1 MVKSVRF
8 FFLSVTIILAIL
20 IFGSHQDI
28 FAQAGTSS
36 ADFIGTITDEQKNI
50 ISNAEVTIKDLK
62 TNLSRVVA
70 TDEKGSYSIRQLT
83 PGKYEIRI
91 QADGFQS
98 YVQEVLLQVGTIG
111 VGNISLKVGQL
122 EDVVEVSANAGVI
135 ESNKTESSSNV
146 DAKAITSLPINK
158 RNFLDLTLTA
168 PRVRI
173 DRTPPQGVAT
183 NSGFSVNGQSARS
196 NNITIDGLD
205 NNDLGSGIPRSAFS
219 QDAIQEFQIVTD
231 NYSAEFGRAVG
242 GVVNIITKGGGNS
255 FNGSSFF
262 FFRDESIAAR
272 DSLAPFKTPFE
283 QYQAGIILSGP
294 IKRDKAF
301 FFTSFERLSLKQGV
315 VVTVSDQVINA
326 FRRQGFQESNGSVP
340 SGVGNTSFLGRI
352 DYLLT
357 PNNIFNVRYNY
368 GGSFDGAFLPFFGA
382 RTQSA
387 GGTQLLNDNSVAIR
401 NTYINTKLNLVN
413 ESRFLY
419 SRRDQDI
426 FANGDF
432 VGITLITPEG
442 SIQAGSGTFL
452 PNPRIENIYHFVNNV
467 SLTKGRNQ
475 IKFGVDYIRITG
487 EGRVPIA
494 EKGAAQF
501 EPIDFAA
508 LAGMPGL
515 PFFTALEAFDP
526 ASRTPIQRSFLQF
539 ASAALPGMFPGFPS
553 NLPLVDLPIP
563 FGYTQ
568 GFNTQDLVP
577 IEANLFSTFFQDDI
591 KLKDNLLIKVG
602 LRYDLNRVKLTP
614 NNNGNISPRIAFS
627 YNIKPNLNIHGS
639 YGLFFTVPLIGP
651 VASTQPLERKL
662 LSLPFPFSIV
672 PYSLPNNRFPITS
685 TLPSGVNFQP
695 QFGVET
701 VFEKNLRN
709 GYAQQANFGFD
720 YFFDQNTVFSASYV
734 MVRGIKV
741 FGVRNINPV
750 VRPVPNDPLQNV
762 ITGRVDP
769 SRGEINQFESAFD
782 SYYHSLTLT
791 ARKKLSNRIGF
802 LAAYTFSKAIDNS
815 VDLLPD
821 LQEIQDPLNIGAERA
836 LSLQDAR
843 SRFVLS
849 GVWQLSYSKN
859 VLLRDF
865 EASTI
870 LNLESGRPYNLRA
883 GVDLNNNGD
892 GGVADRPPGVPRNAG
907 KAPGF
912 ANLDFRLTRNVKLK
926 ESINLQATVEIFN
939 VFNRLNVRGQNRFF
953 PPDSNGNFNLP
964 AQKDGFFV
972 LPPSRFF
979 NTFAPRQFQLGL
991 RIMF

>member
-1 MVKSVRF
+1 MVKVKRL
-8 FFLSVTIILAIL
+8 FFLIIAITLAVL
-20 IFGSHQDI
+20 TFGSYQQI
-28 FAQAGTSS
+28 LAQAGTST
-36 ADFIGTITDEQKNI
+36 ADFIGTITDEQKNT
-50 ISNAEVTIKDLK
+50 ISNAEVTIKDLN
-62 TNLSRVVA
+62 TNLSRTVV

-83 PGKYEIRI
+83 PGKYEVRI
-91 QADGFQS
+91 QADGFQG
-98 YVQEVLLQVGTIG
+98 YAQEVLLQVGNIG
-111 VGNISLKVGQL
+111 VGNISLKVGKV
-122 EDVVEVSANAGVI
+122 EDVIEVTANAGII
-135 ESNKTESSSNV
+135 ESNKTESSINV

-219 QDAIQEFQIVTD
+219 QDAVQEFQIVTD
-231 NYSAEFGRAVG
+231 SYSAEFGRAIG
-242 GVVNIITKGGGNS
+242 GVINIITKGGGNS
-255 FNGSSFF
+255 FNWSSFF
-262 FFRDESIAAR
+262 FFRDESISAR
-272 DSLAPFKTPFE
+272 DSLAPFKTPFK
-283 QYQAGIILSGP
+283 QYQAGTVLSGP

-301 FFTSFERLSLKQGV
+301 FFTSFERLSLKQGIL
-315 VVTVSDQVINA
+315 VTVSDPVISA
-326 FRRQGFQESNGSVP
+326 FRRQGFGESNGSVP
-340 SGVGNTSFLGRI
+340 SGIGNTSFLGRV
-352 DYLLT
+352 DYQVKPSNTL
-357 PNNIFNVRYNY
+357 NVRYNY
-368 GGSFDGAFLPFFGA
+368 GGSFDAAFLPFFGA
-382 RTQSA
+382 RTQSG
-387 GGTQLLNDNSVAIR
+387 GGTQLLNDNSIAIN
-401 NTYINTKLNLVN
+401 NTYVNAKLNLVN

-452 PNPRIENIYHFVNNV
+452 PNPRLENIYHLVNNV
-467 SLTKGRNQ
+467 SLTRGRNQ

-494 EKGAAQF
+494 EKGAALF
-501 EPIDFAA
+501 LPIDFAD
-508 LAGMPGL
+508 LSGMPGL

-526 ASRTPIQRSFLQF
+526 NSRSLAQKGFLQF
-539 ASAALPGMFPGFPS
+539 ASGIFPGMFPGFP
-553 NLPLVDLPIP
+553 NNVPLADIPIP
-563 FGYTQ
+563 FGYGQ
-568 GFNTQDLVP
+568 GFASQELVP
-577 IEANLFSTFFQDDI
+577 IGANLFSTFFQDDI
-591 KLKDNLLIKVG
+591 RVKDNLSVKLG
-602 LRYDLNRVKLTP
+602 LRYDINRIELTP
-614 NNNGNISPRIAFS
+614 NNNGNFSPRIAFA
-627 YNIKPNLNIHGS
+627 YNIKPKINIHGA
-639 YGLFFTVPLIGP
+639 YGLFFSTPLVGP
-651 VASTQPLERKL
+651 VASTQPLDRKF

-672 PYSLPNNRFPITS
+672 PYSLPNNRFPIAP

-709 GYAQQANFGFD
+709 GYAQQANFGID
-720 YFFDQNTVFSASYV
+720 YFLDQNLAFSASYV
-734 MVRGIKV
+734 MVRGIKL

-769 SRGEINQFESAFD
+769 TRGEINQFESAFD

-821 LQEIQDPLNIGAERA
+821 LQEIQDPLNIGVERA

-849 GVWQLSYSKN
+849 GVWQLSYTKN
-859 VLLRDF
+859 PLLRDF
-865 EASTI
+865 EVSTI
-870 LNLESGRPYNLRA
+870 LNIESGRPYNLRA

-892 GGVADRPPGVPRNAG
+892 DGIADRPPGIPRNAG

-912 ANLDFRLTRNVKLK
+912 ANLDIRLTRNVKVK
-926 ESINLQATVEIFN
+926 ERLDIQATVEIFN
-939 VFNRLNVRGQNRFF
+939 VFNHLNVRGQNRFF
-953 PPDSNGNFNLP
+953 PPDSQGKFNLP
-964 AQKDGFFV
+964 PMKDGFFI
-972 LPPSRFF
+972 LPSDRFF

-991 RIMF
+991 RVKF